1 MHINKCVFDYYKLAF
16 KNLFSV
22 NFMYKNRFYSMLIQ
36 WNNKYKHTKDHSKK
50 TLNYLINNIKV
61 LILSFLKLLKPP

>member
-22 NFMYKNRFYSMLIQ
+22 NFMYKNRFYSMLI
-36 WNNKYKHTKDHSKK
+36 
-50 TLNYLINNIKV
+50 
-61 LILSFLKLLKPP
+61 